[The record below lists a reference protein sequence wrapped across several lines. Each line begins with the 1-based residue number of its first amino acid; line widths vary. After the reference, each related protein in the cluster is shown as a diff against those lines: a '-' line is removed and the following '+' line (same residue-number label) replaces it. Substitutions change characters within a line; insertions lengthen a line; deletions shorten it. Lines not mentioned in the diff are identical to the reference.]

1 MTEAANTNSSEPKPP
16 DLETRVADRK
26 RELITEIVEHKKSS
40 HPGAPEAIARLASRL
55 AELAQ
60 IMKDGVVDGW
70 ANVGEGARRKLDDW
84 IAR

>member
-40 HPGAPEAIARLASRL
+40 HPGAAEAIARLAARL